1 MPNEVITR
9 YNIMYTLI
17 GSRSPTTGNVIA
29 TSSQPIYTISNLE
42 IMSTISKIIITAYTQ
57 IGPGLSAMFF
67 NVFTTITKPR
77 EYKDD

>member
-1 MPNEVITR
+1 MPNGVLTR

-17 GSRSPTTGNVIA
+17 SSRSPNTARVIV
-29 TSSQPIYTISNLE
+29 TSAQPIYTISNLE
-42 IMSTISKIIITAYTQ
+42 IMSTISKIIITAHTQ

-67 NVFTTITKPR
+67 NVFTTITEPR